1 LRYGILT
8 MQILLI
14 GKNSYVGQSIVE
26 IQNSGIN
33 WTLISRNDL
42 DNFKDLNNKNTFDG
56 VVVIATP
63 AMADINFEWS
73 LDTRVERF
81 LHGSKLPI
89 ICISS
94 IRADDDLTH
103 DNRFYVNSLN
113 SFEKIALENNWNVLR
128 ISNFL
133 GMPPVEFVNQRKL
146 LPWSILATIEE
157 GNKLSLKSSSSQ
169 QVEWVTA
176 EDVVAAIFKII
187 ELGLIGNF
195 VTRPSFEISLLETIE
210 IMISKFRL
218 TREPIEVS
226 YGSFLRPKRLSI
238 YDTRLVEV
246 GWKSR
251 TNVEVLLAKITHIT

>member
-1 LRYGILT
+1 

-42 DNFKDLNNKNTFDG
+42 DNFKALNKINTFDG
-56 VVVIATP
+56 IVVIATP
-63 AMADINFEWS
+63 AMADIDFEWS

-81 LHGSKLPI
+81 LLGSKLPI

-94 IRADDDLTH
+94 IRADDDLTN

-113 SFEKIALENNWNVLR
+113 GFEKMALENNWNVLR

-133 GMPPVEFVNQRKL
+133 GLPPVEFINQRKL
-146 LPWSILATIEE
+146 LPWSILAAIKE
-157 GNKLSLKSSSSQ
+157 GDKLSLKSSSSQ
-169 QVEWVTA
+169 QIEWVTA
-176 EDVVAAIFKII
+176 EDVVDAISKII
-187 ELGLIGNF
+187 ELGLTGNF
-195 VTRPSFEISLLETIE
+195 VTRPSFELSLLETIE
-210 IMISKFRL
+210 IMIFNFRL

-226 YGSFLRPKRLSI
+226 YGSFLRPKKISI
-238 YDTRLVEV
+238 NDTKLVQI

-251 TNVEVLLAKITHIT
+251 TNVEVLLAKISRNTEKI